1 MKYLLDAW
9 AVLAWLQEES
19 GHLRVDAL
27 IRKARNKEVNLI
39 LGIVNFGE
47 VFYRYAKTRGIEEA
61 KRVEKGLRVL
71 PINIVAPVGEE
82 LVMLAAHLKAQY
94 PISYADAFAAALTE
108 QEKAVLVTG
117 DTDFKKVEKRIK
129 IEWLR

>member
-1 MKYLLDAW
+1 MN
-9 AVLAWLQEES
+9 
-19 GHLRVDAL
+19 
-27 IRKARNKEVNLI
+27 I
-39 LGIVNFGE
+39 GIINFGE
-47 VFYRYAKTRGIEEA
+47 VFYRFSRLKGIEEA

-71 PINIVAPVGEE
+71 PINIISPVGEE
-82 LVMLAAHLKAQY
+82 LVMRAAHIKAQY

-108 QEKAVLVTG
+108 KEKAILVTG